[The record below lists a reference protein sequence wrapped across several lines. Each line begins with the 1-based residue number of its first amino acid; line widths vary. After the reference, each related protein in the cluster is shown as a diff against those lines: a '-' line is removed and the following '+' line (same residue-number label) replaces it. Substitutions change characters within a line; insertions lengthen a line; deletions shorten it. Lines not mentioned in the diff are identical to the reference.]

1 MCNLRVKKFS
11 VLLSIILL
19 MSGLFHFQTSAQT
32 SGLTVT
38 SAKLYFTEGNNKFA
52 IKGKITPR
60 VSDLTTVDLTIQVGT
75 YSETITAGSFVK
87 NGAKQTYQAAS
98 GTNGITKIIL
108 KNGKYF
114 SVNAEEIDLSGTVT
128 PVNISITIGDSYSE
142 CASINMTK
150 TQKGKLWKLKGKSK
164 KCSNSR
170 NSPNAINEVTKKI
183 YDALAADEDIKSY
196 IIGVMAAFDVPT
208 LGDSDLTTA
217 DSRLSKGLPLFTTT
231 QAERIA
237 DAYNDNTVVTV
248 DAFVDGL
255 NEQGLTLKFPYS
267 FYGQTITKDILSLIF
282 SKYAYTSP
290 DEAGVPYKSGER
302 LPALVHSLGQERAKR
317 FPPKTPDLIWGDDYL
332 DPLQF
337 TLLLYSIMS
346 PEAGAA
352 QSAASTPIT
361 AHAGAIDPIVDYVK
375 DQIKDKVTSEVQ
387 DVVEVPLGEKEAAQV
402 SVCASLL
409 LYGHKVTV
417 SNNPALLMH
426 NPDTPNV
433 TSVSMTLTFMD
444 DYYNNYLAID
454 RWMLENVGNCTLPH
468 QGPIAGKP
476 IEWSVSS
483 GIEDHGNYDL
493 TPTQTDDNGEALA
506 SWRTISDSI
515 PQSCKVF
522 KNQRDAVGATT
533 VRVGS
538 LVPGWSTLES
548 IVGFLKDTGNTGDS
562 RLEVIYYD
570 ITDDPD
576 CHPL

>member
-11 VLLSIILL
+11 VILSIILL
-19 MSGLFHFQTSAQT
+19 MSALFHFQTSAQT
-32 SGLTVT
+32 SGLNVT
-38 SAKLYFTEGNNKFA
+38 SAKLYFTKGNNKFA
-52 IKGKITPR
+52 IKGKITPL
-60 VSDLTTVDLTIQVGT
+60 VSDLTTVELSIQVGT
-75 YSETITAGSFVK
+75 YTETITAGSFVK
-87 NGAKQTYQAAS
+87 NGAKQTYQAAA
-98 GTNGITKIIL
+98 GTNGIKKITV

-114 SVNAEEIDLSGTVT
+114 SANASGIDLSGTTT
-128 PVNISITIGDSYSE
+128 PVNISISIGDSYSE

-150 TQKGKLWKLKGKSK
+150 TQKGKLWKQKGKSK

-183 YDALAADEDIKSY
+183 YDALDADEDIKSY

-231 QAERIA
+231 QAERMA

-248 DAFVDGL
+248 DAFIDGL
-255 NEQGLTLKFPYS
+255 NEQGLTLKFPYNY
-267 FYGQTITKDILSLIF
+267 YGQTITKEMLNVVF
-282 SKYAYTSP
+282 GKYAYTSP
-290 DEAGVPYKSGER
+290 DENNVPYKSGER
-302 LPALVHSLGQERAKR
+302 LPAFVHSLGQERAKR
-317 FPPKTPDLIWGDDYL
+317 FPPETTDLIWGDGYL

-346 PEAGAA
+346 PGTT
-352 QSAASTPIT
+352 QSAAASIPVT
-361 AHAGAIDPIVDYVK
+361 AHAGGIDPIVDYVK

-417 SNNPALLMH
+417 SNDPQLLMH
-426 NPDTPNV
+426 APDTPNV
-433 TSVSMTLTFMD
+433 TTVSMTLTFMD

-483 GIEDHGNYDL
+483 GLEGHGDYDL
-493 TPTQTDDNGEALA
+493 TQPQTDDNGEAVA
-506 SWRTISDSI
+506 NWRTITDSI
-515 PQSCKVF
+515 PESCKVF

-538 LVPGWSTLES
+538 LVPGWSTVES
-548 IVGFLKDTGNTGDS
+548 IVGFLRDTGNTGDS